1 MNFTPDFKAMQDAL
15 TQRETKPDL
24 RVGQMPERQE
34 RIEAYA
40 EWAKAKHVADEPIRP
55 APAPSAVNEPL
66 KLAVVG
72 NAHFQ
77 FGIGVAKVI
86 VDQPLNEAT
95 KQAILN
101 GLTPMQQ
108 ARIEF
113 AHA

>member
-1 MNFTPDFKAMQDAL
+1 MGTVAAMFKTMGLKVTGSDQAVYPPMSDFLRDQGVVFHEGYAEINL
-15 TQRETKPDL
+15 SPKPD
-24 RVGQMPERQE
+24 
-34 RIEAYA
+34 
-40 EWAKAKHVADEPIRP
+40 
-55 APAPSAVNEPL
+55 
-66 KLAVVG
+66 LAVVG